1 MKKILFMMLLLLS
14 PFILMA
20 DAIDDVP
27 STGNPKW
34 HYFDYQVK
42 YPGGDT
48 NSGKMRVCASNALV
62 AVSTG
67 RSILYQ
73 KFGKCSIKL
82 HIKARGEACEEERSG
97 EILE

>member
-1 MKKILFMMLLLLS
+1 MKKILLVMILIVT

-20 DAIDDVP
+20 DAIDDAP
-27 STGNPKW
+27 STGNPIW

-67 RSILYQ
+67 KNILYQ
-73 KFGKCSIKL
+73 KFGKYSFKL
-82 HIKARGEACEEERSG
+82 HIKARGEDCEEERTG

>member
-1 MKKILFMMLLLLS
+1 MKKFIIAMLLISS
-14 PFILMA
+14 PFILLA
-20 DAIDDVP
+20 DAIDDAP
-27 STGNPKW
+27 STGNPIW
-34 HYFDYQVK
+34 HYFDYLVK

-67 RSILYQ
+67 RSILYE
-73 KFGKCSIKL
+73 KFGKYSIQL
-82 HIKARGEACEEERSG
+82 RIMERGETCEEERTG